1 MTYIQVITCIETLK
15 RYYGNKFLKDV
26 FHDCPKSNKRLKV
39 NRLKIDCTRFMDFVV
54 FDSCVGNNH
63 NVGYFENG
71 VLILYTDVY
80 NSPVE
85 ISTLKNFFRYFKI
98 PLDDII

>member
-1 MTYIQVITCIETLK
+1 M
-15 RYYGNKFLKDV
+15 F
-26 FHDCPKSNKRLKV
+26 FPDCPKSIKRLKV
-39 NRLKIDCTRFMDFVV
+39 NRLIIDNTQFTNYVV
-54 FDSCVGNNH
+54 FDLCVGNNH
-63 NVGYFENG
+63 NVGYFEKS

-80 NSPVE
+80 KQPVE